1 MEFGWSDE
9 DVTFRKE
16 LHAFLANDLGE
27 TWSGEARRLGSPANV
42 EHSYDFARTL
52 SDRGWLTPHWPREHG
67 GSGASPWQHLIM
79 AEEMWSIGEPR
90 GPQYMNVNWIGPS
103 IMAHGT
109 PDQQATHLPPIARGE
124 VIWCQGFSEPD
135 AGSDLA
141 SLRTRAVRDG
151 DQYVVNGRKVWTSYA
166 SSAQFCYLL
175 VRTNPEAERHRGISV
190 LLVPTDT
197 DGFEIRSI
205 PSVVG
210 DHSFHEL
217 VFTDMRVPVSCRLG
231 EEDQG
236 WSVVRE
242 ALAFERVGA
251 PRYARA
257 AYMLDQLVSWAR
269 DHDVS
274 LSSSLLERVGEA
286 RAACE
291 AARLLAYRVIDERCL
306 GLPPTPNVYL
316 ARAAMVQAERAVG
329 AVAGDLMADEGLLSG
344 SLADEQ
350 LRKSM
355 VAGVAA
361 GTYEMQLNMIAQM
374 ALKLPRER

>member
-1 MEFGWSDE
+1 VEFGWVEE
-9 DVTFRKE
+9 DASFRKE
-16 LHAFLANDLGE
+16 LRAFLASDLGDD
-27 TWSGEARRLGSPANV
+27 WSGTTRQLGSDANV
-42 EHSYDFARTL
+42 AHSFTFARAL
-52 SDRGWLTPHWPREHG
+52 AERGWLTPHWPAEYG
-67 GSGASPWQHLIM
+67 GHGASPWQHIVM

-109 PDQQATHLPPIARGE
+109 EAQKALHLPRIARGD

-141 SLRTRAVRDG
+141 ALRTRAVRDG
-151 DQYVVNGRKVWTSYA
+151 EDYVVNGRKVWTSYA
-166 SSAQFCYLL
+166 ASAEFCYLL
-175 VRTNPEAERHRGISV
+175 VRTNADAERHRGISV
-190 LLVPTDT
+190 LLVPIDT
-197 DGFEIRSI
+197 PGFEINQI
-205 PSVVG
+205 PAVVG
-210 DHSFHEL
+210 DHAFHEL

-236 WSVVRE
+236 WAVVRE

-257 AYMLDQLVSWAR
+257 AYILDQLVSWAEE
-269 DHDVS
+269 HEVE
-274 LSSSLLERVGEA
+274 LSASVLERIGQA

-306 GLPPTPNVYL
+306 GIPPTPNVYL

-329 AVAGDLMADEGLLSG
+329 AVAGELMADEGLVAG
-344 SLADEQ
+344 SIADEQ

-361 GTYEMQLNMIAQM
+361 GTYEMQLNMIAQL
-374 ALKLPRER
+374 ALKLPRVK